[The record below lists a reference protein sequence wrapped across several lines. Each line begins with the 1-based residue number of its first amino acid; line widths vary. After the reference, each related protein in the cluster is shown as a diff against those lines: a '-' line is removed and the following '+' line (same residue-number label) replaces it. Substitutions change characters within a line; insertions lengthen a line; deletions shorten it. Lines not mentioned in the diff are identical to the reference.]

1 MIPDLS
7 DRDFSREFVFSA
19 SRSSGPGGQHVN
31 KVSTRMELRFDVAA
45 SNLLSEEEKQLVLE
59 KLASRIT
66 TAGELII
73 VSQSERSQLQNKD
86 KVIEK
91 FYALLIRAL
100 TPVKK
105 RTRTRPTRASVEE
118 RLDDKRKVAEKKD
131 RRRSL

>member
-1 MIPDLS
+1 
-7 DRDFSREFVFSA
+7 
-19 SRSSGPGGQHVN
+19 
-31 KVSTRMELRFDVAA
+31 MELRFDVAA
-45 SNLLSEEEKQLVLE
+45 SNLLSEEEKQLVFE

-86 KVIEK
+86 KVLEK

>member
-45 SNLLSEEEKQLVLE
+45 SNLLSEEEKQLVFE

-86 KVIEK
+86 KVVEK

-105 RTRTRPTRASVEE
+105 RTRTRPTRSSVEE